1 VPSWVRPQWSS
12 AGSATRL
19 NARHIARDDGHEPGR
34 RPDQRRSNEDVG
46 GDHRERA
53 ERGRR
58 DDDDDDDDDDERR
71 RCGLFKVNADEE
83 LLEKGDASDADVAV
97 DAENGGNDAECD
109 ERAIEGGARARDEPG
124 GGGGKRNGDDD
135 GGTTK
140 RNDDDDDD
148 ESENRVREARRVA
161 LTATSR
167 WWVV

>member
-1 VPSWVRPQWSS
+1 
-12 AGSATRL
+12 L

-53 ERGRR
+53 GGGRR
-58 DDDDDDDDDDERR
+58 DDDDDDDDARRR

-124 GGGGKRNGDDD
+124 DDD

-140 RNDDDDDD
+140 RNDDDDES

>member
-1 VPSWVRPQWSS
+1 
-12 AGSATRL
+12 L

-140 RNDDDDDD
+140 RNDDDDD

>member
-1 VPSWVRPQWSS
+1 M
-12 AGSATRL
+12 
-19 NARHIARDDGHEPGR
+19 
-34 RPDQRRSNEDVG
+34 G

-53 ERGRR
+53 GGGRR
-58 DDDDDDDDDDERR
+58 DDDDDDDDDDARRR

-109 ERAIEGGARARDEPG
+109 ERAIEGGARARDEPE

-140 RNDDDDDD
+140 RNDDDDDES

>member
-1 VPSWVRPQWSS
+1 M
-12 AGSATRL
+12 
-19 NARHIARDDGHEPGR
+19 
-34 RPDQRRSNEDVG
+34 G

-109 ERAIEGGARARDEPG
+109 ERAIEGGARARDEPEG
-124 GGGGKRNGDDD
+124 GGRKEERGRRR
-135 GGTTK
+135 
-140 RNDDDDDD
+140 RND
-148 ESENRVREARRVA
+148 EEERRRRRRVRVRKSRSGGAKSRAHRDEQVVGC
-161 LTATSR
+161 LTTT
-167 WWVV
+167 

>member
-1 VPSWVRPQWSS
+1 M
-12 AGSATRL
+12 
-19 NARHIARDDGHEPGR
+19 
-34 RPDQRRSNEDVG
+34 G

-53 ERGRR
+53 GGGRR
-58 DDDDDDDDDDERR
+58 DDDDDDDDDDDARRR

-109 ERAIEGGARARDEPG
+109 ERAIEGGARARDEPE

-140 RNDDDDDD
+140 RNDDDDDES

>member
-1 VPSWVRPQWSS
+1 M
-12 AGSATRL
+12 
-19 NARHIARDDGHEPGR
+19 
-34 RPDQRRSNEDVG
+34 G

-53 ERGRR
+53 GRGRR
-58 DDDDDDDDDDERR
+58 DDDDGDDDDDERRR

-109 ERAIEGGARARDEPG
+109 ERAIEGGERARGMSARG
-124 GGGGKRNGDDD
+124 GGAERGTGDDD

-140 RNDDDDDD
+140 RNDDDDES

-161 LTATSR
+161 LTAASR
-167 WWVV
+167 AVGCLTTT